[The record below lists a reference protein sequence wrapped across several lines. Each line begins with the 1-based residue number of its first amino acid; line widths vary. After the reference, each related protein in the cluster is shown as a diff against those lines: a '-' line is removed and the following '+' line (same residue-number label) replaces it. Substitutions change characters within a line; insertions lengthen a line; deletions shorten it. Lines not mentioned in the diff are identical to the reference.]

1 MMLTSKLRIGFG
13 AAVAAAATLM
23 LGGAAWA
30 AGDTQAAWQGYA
42 TTTASTAQCAG
53 IGGTGVGDT
62 HVSIF
67 RPHIAALDTQTFLS
81 MMHLRAAI
89 TFDNTSE
96 ATIHQMHGAGNYT
109 GYGVNSRAKGFS
121 YTGGTYSLTVSPASI
136 VASTPIIN
144 ITGTLNN
151 YFNTAGCSV
160 TFKGV
165 YVKRID

>member
-1 MMLTSKLRIGFG
+1 MRLGHILTIAAAG
-13 AAVAAAATLM
+13 AALFTL
-23 LGGAAWA
+23 GNFGTVWA
-30 AGDTQAAWQGYA
+30 ADTQAAWEGYA

-67 RPHIAALDTQTFLS
+67 RPHITARDTDTFLS

-96 ATIHQMHGAGNYT
+96 ATVHQMHGAGNYT
-109 GYGVNSRAKGFS
+109 AYGVNSRAKGFT
-121 YTGGTYSLTVSPASI
+121 YTGGTYSLTVTPASI
-136 VASTPIIN
+136 VASTPIVN

-151 YFNTAGCSV
+151 YFNTTGCNI
-160 TFKGV
+160 TFKAV